1 VATPPEVPTIDGRTV
16 SASAVV
22 AAPPEEIFALLA
34 DPHRHHEF
42 DGSGTVKDAV
52 SGPRQLTLGDRFG
65 MGMRN
70 GLPYRTVNRVIE
82 FEPNRRIAWCHAA
95 KAVWRYELEP
105 VEGGTLV
112 TETFD
117 YRTAPLRLFFELLGM
132 PKGNAKS
139 IQATLA
145 RLQTIFA

>member
-1 VATPPEVPTIDGRTV
+1 MTIDGRTV

-22 AAPPEEIFALLA
+22 ATRPEEIFALLA
-34 DPHRHHEF
+34 NPYRHHEF
-42 DGSGTVKDAV
+42 DGSGTVKGAV
-52 SGPRQLTLGDRFG
+52 SGPQRLTLGDRFG
-65 MGMRN
+65 MAMRN

-105 VEGGTLV
+105 VEGGTRV

-117 YRTAPLRLFFELLGM
+117 YRSAPLRRVFELLGM
-132 PKGNAKS
+132 PKGNARS
-139 IQATLA
+139 IQATLT
-145 RLQTIFA
+145 RLQTIFT